1 MLAPELVQSLCGFD
15 VVEMERLL
23 QLPKRSG
30 YYRIKRGDIAAFV
43 GVDGKLKISPLEV
56 LRKMHEMEE
65 D

>member
-1 MLAPELVQSLCGFD
+1 MLPPELVQSLCGFE

-30 YYRIKRGDIAAFV
+30 YYRIKRGDIQAFV
-43 GVDGKLKISPLEV
+43 GVNGKLKVSPLEV
-56 LRKMHEMEE
+56 LRVMHEME